1 MPERIQEVPLDISDI
16 TQDIQKQEEQ
26 IEEDAPTHT
35 EAAAALAVE
44 VSLPQN
50 LLVPEKMRRSTLVNR
65 IRKMTF

>member
-1 MPERIQEVPLDISDI
+1 MVLGNGLTALAIHDPLSDVS
-16 TQDIQKQEEQ
+16 
-26 IEEDAPTHT
+26 
-35 EAAAALAVE
+35 AAALAVE